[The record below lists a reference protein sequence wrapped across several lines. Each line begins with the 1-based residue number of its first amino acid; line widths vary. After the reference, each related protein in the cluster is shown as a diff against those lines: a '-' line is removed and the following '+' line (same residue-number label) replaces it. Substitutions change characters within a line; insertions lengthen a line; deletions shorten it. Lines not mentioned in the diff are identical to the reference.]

1 MKSQKQTHTY
11 MKEIN
16 RIAFIFYVFLLVVF
30 PFGVVL
36 RFTPVPNVNIYPLDV
51 AVGVIAVL
59 TVITFII
66 KRKSAGYYNKL
77 LKAILIF
84 DILAIL
90 SLALNYYWLDGLE
103 PLIATSYLIRLNA
116 YLSLIFLGIF
126 AFSNGQIKAL
136 NRVFVIGSLFVV
148 FFGFIQ
154 YLFYNNLRNLYYLG
168 WDEHLYRMFSTFL
181 DPNFLGLFLAILIIF
196 LLSKIIG
203 KDQTKVESYIT
214 LFMILLSG
222 LALVLTYSRTAI
234 MALVAGTLV
243 LAIYV
248 KKVKLLIVVI
258 SMLLIGVFALSNFS
272 IEGMNP
278 LRIASTEAR
287 IESSRQAFEI
297 FSDSPL
303 WGIGF
308 NAYRYAQTERGF
320 RDEMQTQASNADAGT
335 DNSLLFLLAT
345 TGILGAIAYINI
357 WRNISLINTKKG
369 RVLQAGFY
377 SIIIT
382 LFVGSL
388 FINAFFYMPIMVWVF
403 SYVGIYILRKS

>member
-1 MKSQKQTHTY
+1 

-16 RIAFIFYVFLLVVF
+16 KIAFTFYVFLLVAF
-30 PFGVVL
+30 PLGVVL

-77 LKAILIF
+77 LRAILIF
-84 DILAIL
+84 DIIAIL
-90 SLALNYYWLDGLE
+90 SLAFNYYWLDGIE
-103 PLIATSYLIRLNA
+103 PLIATSYLLRLNA
-116 YLSLIFLGIF
+116 YVSLIFLGIF
-126 AFSNGQIKAL
+126 AFSNRQIEVLK
-136 NRVFVIGSLFVV
+136 RFFVIGPLFIV

-203 KDQTKVESYIT
+203 KDQTRGKSYMT
-214 LFMILLSG
+214 LFIILLSG
-222 LALVLTYSRTAI
+222 LALVLTHSRTAI
-234 MALVAGTLV
+234 MALIAGTLV

-248 KKVKLLIVVI
+248 RKVKLLIMVI
-258 SMLLIGVFALSNFS
+258 PMLLIGVFTFSNFS

-287 IESSRQAFEI
+287 IESSRQAYEI
-297 FSDSPL
+297 FSDSPI
-303 WGIGF
+303 WGVGF
-308 NAYRYAQTERGF
+308 NAYRYALTERGF
-320 RDEMQTQASNADAGT
+320 RDEKQSLVSNADAGT
-335 DNSLLFLLAT
+335 DNSFVFLLAT
-345 TGILGAIAYINI
+345 TGLLGAVAYINI
-357 WRNISLINTKKG
+357 WKNIALINAKKDK
-369 RVLQAGFY
+369 VLQAGFY
-377 SIIIT
+377 SIVIT

-388 FINAFFYMPIMVWVF
+388 FINALFYMPIMVWVF
-403 SYVGIYILRKS
+403 SYIGLYVLKRS